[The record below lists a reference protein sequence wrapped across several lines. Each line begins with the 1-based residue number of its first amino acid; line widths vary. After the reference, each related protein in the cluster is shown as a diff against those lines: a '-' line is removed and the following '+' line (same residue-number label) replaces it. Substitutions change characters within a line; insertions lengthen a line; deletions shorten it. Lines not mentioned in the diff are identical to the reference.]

1 MSGKEIFIEKIE
13 QLISD
18 VPDFFGSDAEAADKA
33 LKFFNDLKKE
43 KPSNSK
49 SSSLPTENG
58 MKILRF
64 MNENHLKYNNTFKAK
79 DIGEG
84 LFTSG
89 RSVSGSMKK
98 LVADGYASKEGKDP
112 VVYGITDAGLSF
124 FLD

>member
-13 QLISD
+13 QLISE
-18 VPDFFGSDAEAADKA
+18 VPDFFGSDAEAAEKA

-43 KPSNSK
+43 KPSKSK
-49 SSSLPTENG
+49 LSSLPTENG

-64 MNENHLKYNNTFKAK
+64 MYENYSKYSNVFKAK

-89 RSVSGSMKK
+89 RSVSGSMTK
-98 LVADGYASKEGKDP
+98 LVTDGYASKEGKDP
-112 VVYGITDAGLSF
+112 VIYGITEAGLNL

>member
-49 SSSLPTENG
+49 SSLPTENG

-64 MNENHLKYNNTFKAK
+64 MRDNRSKYNNVFKAK

-84 LFTSG
+84 LFISG

-98 LVADGYASKEGKDP
+98 LVTDGYASKEGKDP
-112 VVYGITDAGLSF
+112 VIYGITDAGLSF

>member
-13 QLISD
+13 QLISEE
-18 VPDFFGSDAEAADKA
+18 PNFFGSDEEAANKA

-43 KPSNSK
+43 KSNNSK
-49 SSSLPTENG
+49 SSLPTENG

-64 MNENHLKYNNTFKAK
+64 MRDNRSKYNNVFKAK

-98 LVADGYASKEGKDP
+98 LVEDGHVSKEGKDP

>member
-13 QLISD
+13 QLISEE
-18 VPDFFGSDAEAADKA
+18 PDFFGSDEEANKA

-43 KPSNSK
+43 KPNNPK
-49 SSSLPTENG
+49 SLPTENG

-64 MNENHLKYNNTFKAK
+64 MNDNRSKYNNVFKAK

-98 LVADGYASKEGKDP
+98 LVTDGYVSKEGKDP